1 MPEWIK
7 DFLLA
12 VGGGSVVLVGIL
24 TVFKSIFI
32 KLVDTG
38 LETSFGKSLEK
49 YKNKL
54 IRTTKAY
61 EILLEREMRFYEKIE
76 PVFANLIII
85 AQDLLYYSNKAKE
98 EKENYSEHFTQSFT
112 HYMEEVITL
121 KNESL
126 IHQTY
131 IPEIIFLATT
141 DLVKVIQGQLPYWK
155 DMCKLMQEGKYDMI
169 DDDKGEEYLDSV
181 LKQMAKT
188 EIEIRKR
195 LKELSG
201 EN

>member
-7 DFLLA
+7 EFLIS

-24 TVFKSIFI
+24 TIFKNAFI
-32 KLVDTG
+32 KLIDTG

-54 IRTTKAY
+54 TRTTKAY

-76 PVFANLIII
+76 PIFANLIIVT
-85 AQDLLYYSNKAKE
+85 QDLLYYLNKAKE
-98 EKENYSEHFTQSFT
+98 EKENYSKEFTRSFT
-112 HYMEEVITL
+112 CYMEKIIML

-141 DLVKVIQGQLPYWK
+141 VLVKVIQSQLPYWK
-155 DMCKLMQEGKYDMI
+155 DMCKLMQEEKYDML
-169 DDDKGEEYLDSV
+169 DDDKGKEYLDTL

-188 EIEIRKR
+188 EVEIKKR

-201 EN
+201 ED